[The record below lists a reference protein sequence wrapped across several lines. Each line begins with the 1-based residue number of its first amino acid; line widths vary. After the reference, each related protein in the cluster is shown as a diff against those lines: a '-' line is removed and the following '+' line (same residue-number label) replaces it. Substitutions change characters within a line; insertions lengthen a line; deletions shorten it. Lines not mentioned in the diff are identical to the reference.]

1 VPAIE
6 LPDDGD
12 VQDSEQ
18 SPYWGDAEDQRFMY
32 AGFEAL
38 REFQAVTNV
47 DFSYA

>member
-1 VPAIE
+1 VIE

-12 VQDSEQ
+12 IQEQ
-18 SPYWGDAEDQRFMY
+18 SPYCQWGEAEDQRFMY
-32 AGFEAL
+32 AGCEAL